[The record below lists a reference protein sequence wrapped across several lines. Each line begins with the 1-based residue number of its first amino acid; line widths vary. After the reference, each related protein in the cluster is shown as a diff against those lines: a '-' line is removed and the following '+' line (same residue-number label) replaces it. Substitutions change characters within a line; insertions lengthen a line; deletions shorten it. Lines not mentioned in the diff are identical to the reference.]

1 MARYGR
7 SCADVKESGRL
18 STRIVGITGG
28 IGSGKSCVSRLLAS
42 FCNIPLINIDAR
54 CKDLL
59 EKGRPGWQALH
70 ANLSAEFFDK
80 EERLD
85 RSVLRE
91 EIFSNPLLRNT
102 VDSLLHP
109 LVRVQL
115 QTEIASLDSSFA
127 LVEIPLLYEA
137 GWQQDMDC
145 VIVVY
150 VHPDLQCRRVVLRD
164 GVSGQQAAASIAS
177 QLDLEQKRQLA
188 DHVIDNSAAW
198 TTTRKAVLVLAEQLE
213 DHYL

>member
-7 SCADVKESGRL
+7 NCADVKDSDRL

-28 IGSGKSCVSRLLAS
+28 IGSGKSSVSRLLAS
-42 FCNIPLINIDAR
+42 FCNIPLINIDER
-54 CKDLL
+54 CRYLL
-59 EKGRPGWQALH
+59 EKGRPGWEVLR
-70 ANLSAEFFDK
+70 ANLGAEFFDK
-80 EERLD
+80 EKRLD

-91 EIFSNPLLRNT
+91 AIFSNPLLRNK

-109 LVRVQL
+109 LVRLQL
-115 QTEIASLDSSFA
+115 QTEILSMDSSFA

-150 VHPDLQCRRVVLRD
+150 VHPDFQCPRVVLRD
-164 GVSGQQAAASIAS
+164 GVSIQQAAASIAS
-177 QLDLEQKRQLA
+177 QMDLEQKRQLA
-188 DHVIDNSAAW
+188 DYVIDNSAPW
-198 TTTRKAVLVLAEQLE
+198 SITRKAVLTLAEQLE
-213 DHYL
+213 EHYL

>member
-1 MARYGR
+1 M
-7 SCADVKESGRL
+7 

-59 EKGRPGWQALH
+59 EKGELGWQALH
-70 ANLSAEFFDK
+70 ANLSGDFFDPK
-80 EERLD
+80 GRLD
-85 RSVLRE
+85 RSLLRE
-91 EIFSNPLLRNT
+91 EIFANPLLRNK

-109 LVRVQL
+109 LVRIQL
-115 QTEIASLDSSFA
+115 QTEISSLGSSLA

-150 VHPDLQCRRVVLRD
+150 IHPDLQCRRVVLRD
-164 GVSGQQAAASIAS
+164 GVSEQQAAASISS
-177 QLDLEQKRQLA
+177 QMDLEQKRQLA
-188 DHVIDNSAAW
+188 DHVIDNSDAW
-198 TTTRKAVLVLAEQLE
+198 TTTRKAVLTLAEQLE
-213 DHYL
+213 DDYL